1 MRKVSSCAAVVFA
14 LLLAGLN
21 TPAYA
26 EKFEGQYSVL
36 IQSNSYCLTF
46 TNTSGVSGYRNSGTW
61 STPFT
66 DFSGYFI
73 VSQGKLHFYG
83 NWGIPENFISA
94 ESKLGTGAGFWTV
107 FTYPL
112 VSPGNAGTFTMTPGC

>member
-1 MRKVSSCAAVVFA
+1 MRKSVCCATIAVA
-14 LLLAGLN
+14 MSLAGLSV
-21 TPAYA
+21 PAHAKTFSGNYTVTIA
-26 EKFEGQYSVL
+26 P
-36 IQSNSYCLTF
+36 NSYCLTF

-66 DFSGYFI
+66 DFSGYFV
-73 VSQGKLHFYG
+73 VSQGKLYFYG

-94 ESKLGTGAGFWTV
+94 ESKLGTSAGFWTV

-112 VSPGNAGTFTMTPGC
+112 ISPGNAGTFTMTPGC